1 MEVYEFMKINRLL
14 AIVVILLNRK
24 KISASELAEKFE
36 VSVRTIYRDIEA
48 INLAGIPIVS
58 QIGNNGGFYIIDNY
72 KINHQLLTLED
83 MISIIEALKNMNR
96 FLDDKNVEV
105 AIEKVKN
112 IIPKEKKEVFDL
124 HFEQMFIDTLPWG
137 FKKCEEENLKYKIIH
152 DAIALKKCIAF
163 DYRNSKSEYNWREA
177 EPLTLVFKGFYWY
190 LFSFC
195 KLKNDYRFFKLSRM
209 ENLALLD
216 EKINKNRISYKEYID
231 INKTQEVPTRI
242 VLKFNEK
249 VRYRVDDCFH
259 KDDIKIQED
268 GSIIV
273 DTYFLEDEWVYS
285 MILSYGEYV
294 EVIEP
299 NHIRE
304 IIKNKCKK
312 INDIYSNMT

>member
-1 MEVYEFMKINRLL
+1 MKINRLL

-58 QIGNNGGFYIIDNY
+58 QIGNKGGFYIIDNY

-152 DAIALKKCIAF
+152 DAIDLKKCIAF

>member
-1 MEVYEFMKINRLL
+1 MKINRLL

-152 DAIALKKCIAF
+152 DAIDLKKCIAF